1 MTLKEK
7 VNKRHSE
14 AISQCLEARKIGI
27 WMTPK
32 SIDEIR
38 RDEIRKAKVLKT
50 IGIAKELEYLV
61 EIFQNAQKL
70 YAEKGFSVKL
80 RFDSETGLISNWT
93 LKNRFP
99 KRIKDDGNGLNNVDA
114 VKTMSVQEF
123 NSIVNLLGD
132 GEFSS
137 KDIINTLIGSGIGVR
152 KLQPTLGNI
161 LQGWSGKPLIE
172 MVNQGTRGPGVRYR
186 KVK

>member
-50 IGIAKELEYLV
+50 IGIAKELESLV

-123 NSIVNLLGD
+123 NSILNRLDDV
-132 GEFSS
+132 FSS
-137 KDIINTLIGSGIGVR
+137 KDIHNELIKSNIGPRRQQPMLGLIIKGMNGESPIEKVPGTDKAGTL
-152 KLQPTLGNI
+152 
-161 LQGWSGKPLIE
+161 
-172 MVNQGTRGPGVRYR
+172 YR

>member
-14 AISQCLEARKIGI
+14 AISQCLEARKIGL

-50 IGIAKELEYLV
+50 IGIAKELESLV

-99 KRIKDDGNGLNNVDA
+99 KRIKDDGNGLNNVA
-114 VKTMSVQEF
+114 WVKTMSVQEF

-132 GEFSS
+132 GPLSS
-137 KDIINTLIGSGIGVR
+137 KDIQDALEKGGIGKR

-161 LQGWSGKPLIE
+161 LKGMFGKPLIE
-172 MVNQGTRGPGVRYR
+172 KANGDTRGPGVRYR

>member
-50 IGIAKELEYLV
+50 IGIAKELESLV

-123 NSIVNLLGD
+123 NSILNRLDDV
-132 GEFSS
+132 FSS
-137 KDIINTLIGSGIGVR
+137 KDIHNELIKSNIGPR
-152 KLQPTLGNI
+152 RLQPMLG
-161 LQGWSGKPLIE
+161 LIIKGMHGE
-172 MVNQGTRGPGVRYR
+172 SPIELVPGTYRGPGVRYR